1 MSTYNKLL
9 HSYYRECEEADVSR
23 ETLRAYLFELC
34 NEHDVDLYL
43 EKDNEALAIIEERFH
58 AGVQRILDH
67 EPMNYVLGYSYFFGY
82 KLKVG
87 KDVLIPRY
95 ETEELIGLILATTD
109 EIKADK
115 LVVGDIGTGSGAIAI
130 ALKKEEP
137 RFEVHA
143 SDISS
148 DALKVAKENALINEA
163 DIHFYQGSMCE
174 PMVEAGLKLDVLV
187 SNPPYIKADEK
198 LESSV
203 VDYEPH
209 VALFGGDDGL
219 KFYRMIL
226 ADAKKLV
233 KEDGLI
239 FFEMG
244 YDQRDNLTRLAR
256 EHFPDAQIEVFKDLG
271 HNDRMMRI
279 ILKPR

>member
-1 MSTYNKLL
+1 M
-9 HSYYRECEEADVSR
+9 
-23 ETLRAYLFELC
+23 
-34 NEHDVDLYL
+34 
-43 EKDNEALAIIEERFH
+43 
-58 AGVQRILDH
+58 
-67 EPMNYVLGYSYFFGY
+67 
-82 KLKVG
+82 
-87 KDVLIPRY
+87 
-95 ETEELIGLILATTD
+95 
-109 EIKADK
+109 
-115 LVVGDIGTGSGAIAI
+115 
-130 ALKKEEP
+130 
-137 RFEVHA
+137 
-143 SDISS
+143 
-148 DALKVAKENALINEA
+148 
-163 DIHFYQGSMCE
+163 
-174 PMVEAGLKLDVLV
+174 
-187 SNPPYIKADEK
+187 
-198 LESSV
+198 

-271 HNDRMMRI
+271 HNDRMMRV